1 MDSTANIVVLSCDYD
16 FIALAPPNSVDMLL
30 DPTRRIAISKSD
42 VLELLDV
49 DEQAIFLGYTAGG
62 CDDIAANLVGVG
74 FHRALKLA
82 SKYPLGRHYLH
93 TGLLMPILKA
103 EFSQENIAT
112 LTSLA
117 TQIQV
122 LQHSLWTL
130 QPQQI
135 PTFEVSDTQSM
146 MQSFA
151 SEEDSLGNLR
161 RESFFHLTEKVSHLT
176 FHITSQFYSHNRPT
190 SSTSTSVD
198 EIAQVCAFF
207 YFLTIP

>member
-1 MDSTANIVVLSCDYD
+1 MDSTANVVVLSCDYD
-16 FIALAPPNSVDMLL
+16 FIALAPPQSVDMLL

-42 VLELLDV
+42 VLELLGV

-82 SKYPLGRHYLH
+82 SKYPAGPHYLNI
-93 TGLLMPILKA
+93 GLLMPILKA
-103 EFSQENIAT
+103 EFSQEKNET

-117 TQIQV
+117 TQIQD

-161 RESFFHLTEKVSHLT
+161 RESFFQLTEKVSHLT
-176 FHITSQFYSHNRPT
+176 FHITSQFYSPNRLA
-190 SSTSTSVD
+190 SSTSTSID

>member
-1 MDSTANIVVLSCDYD
+1 
-16 FIALAPPNSVDMLL
+16 MLL
-30 DPTRRIAISKSD
+30 DPTRRITISKSD
-42 VLELLDV
+42 VLELLGV

-82 SKYPLGRHYLH
+82 SKYPAGPHYLNI
-93 TGLLMPILKA
+93 GLLFPVLKA
-103 EFSQENIAT
+103 EFSQEKNET
-112 LTSLA
+112 LTLLA
-117 TQIQV
+117 TQIQM
-122 LQHSLWTL
+122 LQRSLWIL

-161 RESFFHLTEKVSHLT
+161 RESFFQLTEKVSHLT
-176 FHITSQFYSHNRPT
+176 FHITSQFYSPNRTHST
-190 SSTSTSVD
+190 SSTSTSID

>member
-1 MDSTANIVVLSCDYD
+1 MDSTANVVILSCNYE
-16 FIALAPPNSVDMLL
+16 FIALTPPNSVDMLL

-82 SKYPLGRHYLH
+82 SKYPRGRHYLH

-176 FHITSQFYSHNRPT
+176 FHITSQFYSPSRET
-190 SSTSTSVD
+190 SSTSTSID